1 MASPYA
7 TAEYSHS
14 TPTAVKKLSGAD
26 QYNNSASS
34 IYINTSYSSSSTYAN
49 GVGTAPS
56 TYGSSDSAH
65 DGDQDLNIENA
76 NMFVRWL
83 SESVGRVSQL
93 SSQIEI
99 PQYAKELLLVM
110 IDGLGKQYVE
120 VALDHAM
127 DRLQDKQS
135 ESTAE
140 YLDHTIRVTNDII
153 QLISNTANKLL
164 MELAADSTTVRRDMS
179 QTLMDYVAHIEEKV
193 KILEDSGVQQQTVRK
208 RWEKI
213 TRW

>member
-7 TAEYSHS
+7 TADYSRG
-14 TPTAVKKLSGAD
+14 TPTAAKKLSGAD

-34 IYINTSYSSSSTYAN
+34 SYLNTSYSSSSAYAS
-49 GVGTAPS
+49 GVSTAPS
-56 TYGSSDSAH
+56 MYGSYDSAH
-65 DGDQDLNIENA
+65 DGDQDLNIECA
-76 NMFVRWL
+76 KMFVRWL

-110 IDGLGKQYVE
+110 IDALGKQYVE
-120 VALDHAM
+120 VALDHAT

-135 ESTAE
+135 ENTAE
-140 YLDHTIRVTNDII
+140 YLDHTIRVTNDIV

-179 QTLMDYVAHIEEKV
+179 QTLMDYVAHIEERV

>member
-7 TAEYSHS
+7 TTDYSHG

-26 QYNNSASS
+26 QYSNSSALYPS
-34 IYINTSYSSSSTYAN
+34 IYTN
-49 GVGTAPS
+49 GAGTAPS
-56 TYGSSDSAH
+56 TYGSYESGH
-65 DGDQDLNIENA
+65 EGDQDLNMEDAKI
-76 NMFVRWL
+76 FVRWL

-99 PQYAKELLLVM
+99 PQHARELLLVM
-110 IDGLGKQYVE
+110 IDVLGKQYVE
-120 VALDHAM
+120 VALEHAM
-127 DRLQDKQS
+127 ERLQDKQS
-135 ESTAE
+135 EGTVE
-140 YLDHTIRVTNDII
+140 YLDHTIRVANDIV

-164 MELAADSTTVRRDMS
+164 MELATDSSTVRRDMS
-179 QTLMDYVAHIEEKV
+179 QTLMNYVAHIEEKV
-193 KILEDSGVQQQTVRK
+193 KVLEDSGVQQQTMRK

>member
-7 TAEYSHS
+7 TADYSRS

-34 IYINTSYSSSSTYAN
+34 LYINTSYSSSSTYAN
-49 GVGTAPS
+49 SVGTAPS
-56 TYGSSDSAH
+56 TYGSYDSAH

-76 NMFVRWL
+76 KMFVRWL

-110 IDGLGKQYVE
+110 IDALGKQYME

-135 ESTAE
+135 ENTAE
-140 YLDHTIRVTNDII
+140 YLDHTIRVANDIV

-179 QTLMDYVAHIEEKV
+179 LTLMDYVAHIEEKV

>member
-7 TAEYSHS
+7 TADYSHG
-14 TPTAVKKLSGAD
+14 TPTASTKQSGAD
-26 QYNNSASS
+26 QYSNSTSASYPS
-34 IYINTSYSSSSTYAN
+34 IYTN

-56 TYGSSDSAH
+56 TYGSYESAH
-65 DGDQDLNIENA
+65 EGDQDLNMEDA
-76 NMFVRWL
+76 KMFVRWL

-99 PQYAKELLLVM
+99 PQHARELLLVM
-110 IDGLGKQYVE
+110 IDVLGKQYVE
-120 VALDHAM
+120 VALEHAM
-127 DRLQDKQS
+127 ERLQDKQS
-135 ESTAE
+135 EGTAE
-140 YLDHTIRVTNDII
+140 YLDHTIRVANDIV

-164 MELAADSTTVRRDMS
+164 MELAADSSTVRRDMS
-179 QTLMDYVAHIEEKV
+179 QILMDYVAHIEEKV
-193 KILEDSGVQQQTVRK
+193 KVLEDSGVQQQTMRK